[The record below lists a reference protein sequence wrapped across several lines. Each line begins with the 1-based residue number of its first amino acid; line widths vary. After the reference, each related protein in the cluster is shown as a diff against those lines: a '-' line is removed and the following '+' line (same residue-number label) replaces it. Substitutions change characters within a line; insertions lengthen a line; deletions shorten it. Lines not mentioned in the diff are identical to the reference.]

1 MKIFL
6 DCNTLYTNFVPVNKT
21 QQHTYI
27 YIMKNNKKA
36 TALQGNSTAHSKPT
50 KATAN
55 NLKQVSSKT
64 EVTKKVSDY
73 TLQVIESNKLLKQ
86 ESVKLGYCVKVL
98 INNTNILKLSPLMVK
113 NLQAINKDSEAYKL
127 AVNNCR
133 KSKSG
138 NYSPFYLLQY
148 LYSISK

>member
-1 MKIFL
+1 M
-6 DCNTLYTNFVPVNKT
+6 NTT
-21 QQHTYI
+21 
-27 YIMKNNKKA
+27 KKA
-36 TALQGNSTAHSKPT
+36 TKVQGANIANNKPT
-50 KATAN
+50 KVTLN
-55 NLKQVSSKT
+55 SLTQKSSNKET
-64 EVTKKVSDY
+64 TKKESSYKVEV
-73 TLQVIESNKLLKQ
+73 LESNKLLKQ

-133 KSKSG
+133 KSKKG

>member
-1 MKIFL
+1 M
-6 DCNTLYTNFVPVNKT
+6 NTT
-21 QQHTYI
+21 
-27 YIMKNNKKA
+27 KKA
-36 TALQGNSTAHSKPT
+36 TKVQGTNIANNNPT
-50 KATAN
+50 KVTSN
-55 NLKQVSSKT
+55 TVTQKSSKK
-64 EVTKKVSDY
+64 EVTKKESSYKVEV
-73 TLQVIESNKLLKQ
+73 LESNKLLKQ

-133 KSKSG
+133 KSKNG

>member
-1 MKIFL
+1 
-6 DCNTLYTNFVPVNKT
+6 
-21 QQHTYI
+21 
-27 YIMKNNKKA
+27 MKNNKKA
-36 TALQGNSTAHSKPT
+36 TKAQGANIANNKPT

-55 NLKQVSSKT
+55 NLKQVSSKI
-64 EVTKKVSDY
+64 EVTKKESNY
-73 TLQVIESNKLLKQ
+73 KLQVLDSNAILKQ
-86 ESVKLGYCVKVL
+86 ESKTLGYCIKVL

-133 KSKSG
+133 KSKKG